1 MKFTD
6 IYALLQKYVQVY
18 NAILDISIVIS
29 LPKKNIKFIANSAF
43 ESKHRSV
50 LKCKIRT

>member
-6 IYALLQKYVQVY
+6 IYALLQKYVQVHD
-18 NAILDISIVIS
+18 AIIDISIVIS
-29 LPKKNIKFIANSAF
+29 LPKKNIKVIANSAF
-43 ESKHRSV
+43 KSKHRSV